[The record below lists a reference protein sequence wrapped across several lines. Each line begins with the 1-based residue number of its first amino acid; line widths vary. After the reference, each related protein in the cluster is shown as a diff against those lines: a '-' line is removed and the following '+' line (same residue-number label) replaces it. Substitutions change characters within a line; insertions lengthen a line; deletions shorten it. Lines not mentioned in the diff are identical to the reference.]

1 MGIDGSFRI
10 DPDEVIR
17 NVETAEVICLHF
29 PLLSKTVVVDTRTDV
44 EDPPLIKVLPKA
56 KSVDDRLRSLKKL
69 RPRFTR
75 PEKVTI
81 IPWPNYVD
89 SMVRLGIWDALVQ
102 RLTSTGHPG
111 SAADCQ
117 RVLLELRALE
127 RGELAAAVTG
137 QQYHTIWQRPR
148 ED

>member
-1 MGIDGSFRI
+1 LGIDGSFRI

-44 EDPPLIKVLPKA
+44 EDPPLIKILPKA
-56 KSVDDRLRSLKKL
+56 KSVDHRLRSLKRL
-69 RPRFTR
+69 RPRFAQPR
-75 PEKVTI
+75 RVTI
-81 IPWPNYVD
+81 IPWPNYVS
-89 SMVRLGIWDALVQ
+89 SMVRLGIWDALIQ
-102 RLTSTGHPG
+102 RLTSTGHPD

-117 RVLLELRALE
+117 RVLLELRTLE

-137 QQYHTIWQRPR
+137 QQYHTIWQRPQ

>member
-1 MGIDGSFRI
+1 MGTDGSFGI
-10 DPDEVIR
+10 DPQEVIR

-29 PLLSKTVVVDTRTDV
+29 PLLSKTVLVDTRSDI
-44 EDPPLIKVLPKA
+44 EDPPLIKILPRA
-56 KSVDDRLRSLKKL
+56 RSVEDRLRSLKKL
-69 RPRFTR
+69 RPRFVQ

-89 SMVRLGIWDALVQ
+89 SMVRLGIWDALV
-102 RLTSTGHPG
+102 RRMASTGHAG
-111 SAADCQ
+111 SAAACE
-117 RVLLELRALE
+117 RVLGELRLLE

-137 QQYHTIWQRPR
+137 KQYHTIWQRPR